1 MKLTAKMVI
10 RNTFTG
16 TVNEWQDLLKCL
28 GEYLSLNVIWKKRSG
43 VFIVVQFILS
53 EADNYQFHY
62 EYCTKIVAKNEVQK
76 QNEIPNLLPQ

>member
-16 TVNEWQDLLKCL
+16 TANEWQDLLKYL
-28 GEYLSLNVIWKKRSG
+28 GEYPSLNVIWKKRSG

-53 EADNYQFHY
+53 ESDNYQFHY
-62 EYCTKIVAKNEVQK
+62 EYCTKIAAKNEVQK